1 MKNKKFTRFV
11 IILISIWTNM
21 LLLSACGNQADEQK
35 VEEENIEINTMEEAD
50 DRNEYP
56 VYLVESIDNLHL
68 GSEEFHIENYFIRN
82 ECQYPNHYYI
92 DSDNVLW
99 GYGDNEYGQLG
110 NGLQY
115 SRDADG
121 EYRLEMT
128 PQKIVENVIHVD
140 FGGYFVIPT
149 LAEFAKHGFQMAG
162 LTEVKAKYTDWQTGK
177 PAVIPAIRMVAE
189 EA

>member
-1 MKNKKFTRFV
+1 M
-11 IILISIWTNM
+11 I
-21 LLLSACGNQADEQK
+21 LLSACGKQADEQK
-35 VEEENIEINTMEEAD
+35 AEEENVEISAVEEDD
-50 DRNEYP
+50 DRNKYP

-68 GSEEFHIENYFIRN
+68 GSEEFNIENYFIRN

-110 NGLQY
+110 NGRQY

-128 PQKIVENVIHVD
+128 PQKIAENVIHVD
-140 FGGYFVIPT
+140 FGGYFVI
-149 LAEFAKHGFQMAG
+149 F
-162 LTEVKAKYTDWQTGK
+162 LTENGELYGIGANLNGVMG
-177 PAVIPAIRMVAE
+177 I
-189 EA
+189 